1 MRACFFVYLV
11 FALQD
16 GYCKGWTNG
25 VFRLGL
31 ASLVVSHVMRV
42 LSALH
47 WTVSFFLCLQ
57 LGLTKY
63 WIVLFMEFIVQLH
76 VFFDDPFDEIPA
88 PSSGSALRFMFV
100 VSLQLDFVCWM
111 DATRRVFQSVA
122 FSSRFN
128 QLCNLKVEGIRP
140 GGFEGWCTVLH
151 PGQSYFLAMLV
162 RTLQSGYYQRLRKK
176 AFLDLVWHF

>member
-63 WIVLFMEFIVQLH
+63 WIVLFME
-76 VFFDDPFDEIPA
+76 VFVWK
-88 PSSGSALRFMFV
+88 SVLRFFYFWFCV
-100 VSLQLDFVCWM
+100 
-111 DATRRVFQSVA
+111 
-122 FSSRFN
+122 SRFS
-128 QLCNLKVEGIRP
+128 
-140 GGFEGWCTVLH
+140 F
-151 PGQSYFLAMLV
+151 
-162 RTLQSGYYQRLRKK
+162 
-176 AFLDLVWHF
+176 